1 MLIPKIIHQIY
12 SYNSQLPHELSSNIN
27 QLKTNNSNW
36 EHRLYEDADIIG
48 FINKYYG
55 SYVLRC
61 FDKINP
67 LYGAARA
74 DLFRYLLMY
83 QCGGVYLDIKSTSYK
98 PLDEVLRPDDQFILS
113 QWRNKL
119 GETYQGWGLY
129 PDLSHFPGGEFQQW
143 HIVARPQHPFLKS
156 VIANVLRNIESYRSY
171 NQGVGKIGVLRTTGP
186 VAYTL
191 SILPFL
197 KKFPYRFVDIQK
209 DLGFS
214 FSIYDGS
221 SFHKSVFKN
230 HYSTLKEP
238 LIIRSKKRF
247 LFSLD
252 SWENNIYSLFQYWRF
267 LKYKEDRM
275 IRAMK
280 NKYNEIDVECIF
292 EKIYRERSW
301 DNEHNSHD

>member
-1 MLIPKIIHQIY
+1 
-12 SYNSQLPHELSSNIN
+12 
-27 QLKTNNSNW
+27 
-36 EHRLYEDADIIG
+36 LYGDADIIG

-61 FDKINP
+61 FEKINP

-83 QCGGVYLDIKSTSYK
+83 QCGGVYLDIKSTIYK
-98 PLDEVLRPDDQFILS
+98 PLDEVLRPDDQYILS

-156 VIANVLRNIESYRSY
+156 VIANVLRNIESYRPY

-191 SILPFL
+191 SIVPFL

-209 DLGFS
+209 DLNFSYSIYESSGFS
-214 FSIYDGS
+214 FHQSI
-221 SFHKSVFKN
+221 FKN

-238 LIIRSKKRF
+238 LITRSKNPLSFAREVLVRKFYEF
-247 LFSLD
+247 LP
-252 SWENNIYSLFQYWRF
+252 SWRLM
-267 LKYKEDRM
+267 KYKEKLM
-275 IRAMK
+275 IENQK
-280 NKYNEIDVECIF
+280 IKYNKVCIDLVF
-292 EKIYRERSW
+292 EKICLENPW
-301 DNEHNSHD
+301 INE